1 MRYNTEEKRLALPEY
16 GRNIQNM
23 VDYCVTIQDREERK
37 RCANA
42 IINIMGNMFP
52 HLRDVNDFKHILWDH
67 LAIMAD
73 FKLDID
79 YPYEIVRKENLYNR
93 PPRIPYNNNRIR
105 YRHYGKTLELMINK
119 ATRLEPG
126 PERSQL
132 IRLLANQ
139 MKKSFLTWNKESVD
153 DRNFGCTPDECR
165 EWIELL
171 RWRLDCCSRI
181 GFNFDLGHARNNG
194 PLANLFTI
202 SDWYEELGDEI
213 NGFHLHQVVKRP
225 DGTLCNHMPLVEPFG
240 SLISLASLFL
250 GWRRGTVNPA
260 PMFLEIRDGDPV
272 ESMCRLRAALQP

>member
-153 DRNFGCTPDECR
+153 DRKIFKDLEELSGGKIVMNENEHKLTESR
-165 EWIELL
+165 EIL
-171 RWRLDCCSRI
+171 
-181 GFNFDLGHARNNG
+181 ARNNSG
-194 PLANLFTI
+194 NKRNFTRK
-202 SDWYEELGDEI
+202 G
-213 NGFHLHQVVKRP
+213 R
-225 DGTLCNHMPLVEPFG
+225 
-240 SLISLASLFL
+240 
-250 GWRRGTVNPA
+250 
-260 PMFLEIRDGDPV
+260 
-272 ESMCRLRAALQP
+272 